1 MRKTLFAVLAFVL
14 ALLILTA
21 ACSPKDKPADDRK
34 KPQESNSTMPDDPQK
49 PGEPIFFYQVISR
62 EEIEEATGLKVL
74 ACREAKDSLILV
86 VASHNNSFITALSS
100 SSKLPTVRWHIFS

>member
-14 ALLILTA
+14 ALLILAA

-62 EEIEEATGLKVL
+62 ER
-74 ACREAKDSLILV
+74 REAPYG
-86 VASHNNSFITALSS
+86 FCLSCG
-100 SSKLPTVRWHIFS
+100 

>member
-74 ACREAKDSLILV
+74 ACREAKDSFGDKTGNRISLSDCSLTRPH
-86 VASHNNSFITALSS
+86 HNCNN
-100 SSKLPTVRWHIFS
+100 